1 MKKKRLRWF
10 IYIVEASDGT
20 FYTGIARDVTKR
32 LQTHDSGKGS
42 RYLRGRG
49 PYTLV
54 HREVR
59 FGLSSALKREVQIKN
74 LTRTQKEE
82 LIHASNKP

>member
-10 IYIVEASDGT
+10 VYIVRATDGT
-20 FYTGIARDVTKR
+20 LYTGIARDIAKR
-32 LQTHDSGKGS
+32 LQTHGSGKGS

-54 HREVR
+54 HHEVR
-59 FGLSSALKREVQIKN
+59 FGLSSALKREIQIKD
-74 LTRTQKEE
+74 LTRAQKED
-82 LIHASNKP
+82 LIRETDKP